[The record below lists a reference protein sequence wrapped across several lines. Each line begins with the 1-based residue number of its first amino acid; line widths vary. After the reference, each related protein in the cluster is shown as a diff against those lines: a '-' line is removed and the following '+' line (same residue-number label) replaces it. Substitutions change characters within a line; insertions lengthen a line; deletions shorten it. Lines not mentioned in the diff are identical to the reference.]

1 MGKAK
6 KENKKTGVEPG
17 YFTLADAAK
26 SSPYSQE
33 YLSLLARQGKIHAK
47 KFGRNWYTTAE
58 ALNDYL
64 NDQGIKII
72 LPKHLF
78 DSSYKGK
85 FKKPLN
91 FLPVEQNSPEA
102 ILAQYH
108 PEQEPPK
115 DVSFNVPE
123 SPESPKEVSET
134 KPEPEELSPENNEQH
149 IQPEEQ
155 PSQELTPE
163 KKTDSQEEIGE
174 SPVSEKEVPQQNIPQ
189 KEAGPIIRNMAKDLQ
204 RIKQE

>member
-1 MGKAK
+1 M
-6 KENKKTGVEPG
+6 
-17 YFTLADAAK
+17 
-26 SSPYSQE
+26 
-33 YLSLLARQGKIHAK
+33 LARQRKIHAK

-58 ALNDYL
+58 ALNEYL

-91 FLPVEQNSPEA
+91 FLPVEQNGPEA

-115 DVSFNVPE
+115 NIPSNTPE
-123 SPESPKEVSET
+123 GPEPLKEVSET
-134 KPEPEELSPENNEQH
+134 KRALH
-149 IQPEEQ
+149 Y
-155 PSQELTPE
+155 
-163 KKTDSQEEIGE
+163 
-174 SPVSEKEVPQQNIPQ
+174 
-189 KEAGPIIRNMAKDLQ
+189 
-204 RIKQE
+204 